1 MSSGTLF
8 IVSAAS
14 GGGKT
19 SLLKA
24 LMDQDP
30 KVRLSISYSTRPMRP
45 SEQDGVHYHFIDH
58 DRFENMRANALF
70 LEHAEVFGN
79 FYGTS
84 RVWIEQQL
92 AQSVDVIL
100 EIDWQ
105 GAQQV
110 RQQMPLAVSLFI
122 LPPSRAILQ
131 QRLEGRG
138 QDQSDVIQQ
147 RMQAAVGEMVHY
159 DEYDYL
165 VINDDFNVALA
176 DIQAIIRAQR
186 LKIHLQM
193 ERHVQIIQQ
202 LLS

>member
-24 LMDQDP
+24 LMDQDS
-30 KVRLSISYSTRPMRP
+30 KVRLSISYSTRPIRP
-45 SEQDGVHYHFIDH
+45 GEQDGIHYHFIDQST
-58 DRFENMRANALF
+58 FVTMRDEGLF

-84 RVWIEQQL
+84 HAWIKQQL

-110 RQQMPLAVSLFI
+110 RQKMPEAVSLFI

-138 QDQSDVIQQ
+138 QDQADVIQQ

-165 VINDDFNVALA
+165 VINDDFDVALA

-186 LKIHLQM
+186 LKIRPQM
-193 ERHVQIIQQ
+193 ERHVQMIQQ